1 MHPSLPIVSGALSA
15 AAVGTLTTYFD
26 QNIANRSDEFA
37 ARNALL
43 PEGSAFAIWGP
54 IYMGLVGLGIAQAT
68 PALKDKLAP
77 ARPWIA
83 ATPPNH
89 LLWFM
94 AVKSGQSFLSAM
106 LIQTVMFGKAIA
118 LHRSLDTLNRLDA
131 SVVERTLRASAGL
144 YLGWLGAA
152 NLPGWSTAALELGW
166 DGQSP
171 EVWGTAGV
179 LTGAVAGAV
188 VAEKAD
194 NPWIEVAFVN
204 ALAGIAVRQWKDE
217 RPVVAVAAG
226 VCAAV
231 GATRV
236 IRGLWRRHTQRKRAT
251 QQA

>member
-1 MHPSLPIVSGALSA
+1 MSA
-15 AAVGTLTTYFD
+15 ATVGTLTTYFD

-37 ARNALL
+37 TRNALL
-43 PEGSAFAIWGP
+43 PAGGAFAIWGP
-54 IYMGLVGLGIAQAT
+54 IYMGLVGLGIAQAV
-68 PALKDKLAP
+68 PSLQRELAP
-77 ARPWIA
+77 ARAWIA
-83 ATPPNH
+83 VTPPNH

-106 LIQTVMFGKAIA
+106 LIQTVMFGKSIA
-118 LHRSLDTLNRLDA
+118 LHSSLHGLNRPDA
-131 SVVERTLRASAGL
+131 TLVQRTLRASAGL
-144 YLGWLGAA
+144 YMGWLGAA
-152 NLPGWSTAALELGW
+152 NLPGWSTAALEQGW

-188 VAEKAD
+188 VAEKVD
-194 NPWIEVAFVN
+194 NPWVEVAFVN
-204 ALAGIAVRQWKDE
+204 ALAGIAIRQWKDE

-236 IRGLWRRHTQRKRAT
+236 IRGLWRRHTQRKRAN
-251 QQA
+251 QHVV